1 MNKDI
6 RMTAEWLE
14 EQIDR
19 ELEAGNRPQ
28 SARDFALLCLAKEYL
43 EDMHRASHEHMEHE
57 EHHRHVDEH
66 MSLQEARAWV
76 ARMHSADGS
85 YGGKW
90 DYNTVCDYLHRT
102 VGDKGKLVDVYA
114 AMNMMYTDY
123 CVVARKYGVDTTD
136 FYADMAMAW
145 INDPDVP
152 PGKTKRY
159 YEEVVEE

>member
-1 MNKDI
+1 MQNI
-6 RMTAEWLE
+6 NMTADWLE

-19 ELEAGNRPQ
+19 ELEMGNRPQ

-43 EDMHRASHEHMEHE
+43 EDMHRTSHEHHEHE
-57 EHHRHVDEH
+57 EHKHHEEEH
-66 MSLQEARAWV
+66 LTLQEARAWV
-76 ARMHSADGS
+76 SGMHSADGS

-90 DYNTVCDYLHRT
+90 DYNTVCDYMHRSMM
-102 VGDKGKLVDVYA
+102 DKAKMPDVYA
-114 AMNMMYTDY
+114 AMNMMYSDY
-123 CVVARKYGVDTTD
+123 CTVARKHGVDKTD

-159 YEEVVEE
+159 YEEVVKE